1 VGQAIS
7 GRTKGGMM
15 TRKSSERP
23 QSEPE
28 IILPGNQ
35 PDSGIWASKRTHGTH
50 RIYVTRLGPFG
61 ITLFAAAI
69 GAILM
74 LAVVLLLGFFL
85 IWILPLIVTLIIIAV
100 VIRFARRIFTD
111 NK

>member
-1 VGQAIS
+1 M
-7 GRTKGGMM
+7 TK
-15 TRKSSERP
+15 KSSERP

-35 PDSGIWASKRTHGTH
+35 PDSGIWASKTTHGTH

-69 GAILM
+69 GAKR
-74 LAVVLLLGFFL
+74 
-85 IWILPLIVTLIIIAV
+85 
-100 VIRFARRIFTD
+100 VIPNGPRPCDIDTVSSVCPS
-111 NK
+111 

>member
-1 VGQAIS
+1 
-7 GRTKGGMM
+7 MM
-15 TRKSSERP
+15 TEKSSRRP
-23 QSEPE
+23 RSEPE
-28 IILPGNQ
+28 IIPPGQQ
-35 PDSGIWASKRTHGTH
+35 PYSDVWASQARRGYD

-61 ITLFAAAI
+61 IIFFAAAI

-85 IWILPLIVTLIIIAV
+85 IWILPLIVTLVIIAV
-100 VIRFARRIFTD
+100 LIPFARRIFTG

>member
-1 VGQAIS
+1 M
-7 GRTKGGMM
+7 TK
-15 TRKSSERP
+15 KSSERP
-23 QSEPE
+23 RSEPE

-35 PDSGIWASKRTHGTH
+35 PDTGIWASKTADGTH
-50 RIYVTRLGPFG
+50 RIHVTGFGPFEVSP
-61 ITLFAAAI
+61 FAVAI
-69 GAILM
+69 GAILI

-100 VIRFARRIFTD
+100 VIRFARRIFTG

>member
-1 VGQAIS
+1 M
-7 GRTKGGMM
+7 TK
-15 TRKSSERP
+15 KSSERP

-35 PDSGIWASKRTHGTH
+35 PDSGIWASKTTHGPR
-50 RIYVTRLGPFG
+50 RIHVTRLGPFG
-61 ITLFAAAI
+61 IILLAAAI

-74 LAVVLLLGFFL
+74 LAVVLLLGLFV
-85 IWILPLIVTLIIIAV
+85 IWILPLIVTLVIIAV
-100 VIRFARRIFTD
+100 VIPFARQIFTG

>member
-1 VGQAIS
+1 
-7 GRTKGGMM
+7 MM
-15 TRKSSERP
+15 TKKSSERP
-23 QSEPE
+23 RSEPE

-35 PDSGIWASKRTHGTH
+35 PDSGIWASKTTHGTH

-61 ITLFAAAI
+61 INLFAAAI
-69 GAILM
+69 IGAIFM

>member
-1 VGQAIS
+1 
-7 GRTKGGMM
+7 MM
-15 TRKSSERP
+15 TKKSSERP
-23 QSEPE
+23 RSEPE
-28 IILPGNQ
+28 IIPPDNQ
-35 PDSGIWASKRTHGTH
+35 PYSEILASKTTHGPS
-50 RIYVTRLGPFG
+50 RIHVTRLGPFG
-61 ITLFAAAI
+61 IILLAAAI

-100 VIRFARRIFTD
+100 VIRFARRIFAD